1 MSDKLIEMLE
11 EQASRRGFLGKIGA
25 GLMMALAALSGLA
38 KPARAGNCTAT
49 RNVFCCHLCTS
60 DCSGSCP
67 GCWWIW
73 TCCIGVREYL
83 CKECYKAGA
92 ACDGCCNNIHCS
104 LAVYA
109 GNTC

>member
-11 EQASRRGFLGKIGA
+11 EQASRRGFLARAGA
-25 GLMMALAALSGLA
+25 GLMMAMAAMLGLA
-38 KPARAGNCTAT
+38 KPARGA
-49 RNVFCCHLCTS
+49 VQVYCCNLCLPS
-60 DCSGSCP
+60 NCSGTCP

-83 CKECYKAGA
+83 CKECYKAGYRCEGDCA
-92 ACDGCCNNIHCS
+92 NIHCS
-104 LAVYA
+104 QAVYA

>member
-1 MSDKLIEMLE
+1 MSDKLVEMLE
-11 EQASRRGFLGKIGA
+11 EQASRRGFFGKVGV
-25 GLMMALAALSGLA
+25 GLMMALAALLGIG
-38 KPARAGNCTAT
+38 KPAHALRS
-49 RNVFCCHLCTS
+49 VFCCTLCTS

-73 TCCIGVREYL
+73 TCCINVREYL

-92 ACDGCCNNIHCS
+92 ACNGSCTNIHCS

-109 GNTC
+109 GNFC